1 MTITVSSISVS
12 NAVGY
17 SGVKASTDSA
27 SVSSAATDASKTESA
42 AKKDDSA
49 SIVTLSRSQ
58 VESYRNAT
66 KSAQK
71 PTILSADSSTPASAS
86 KATTSVSSYQKL
98 ELDASQAKQQL
109 TLKQARLRQAE
120 STSRNISQDLAAS
133 KSSGSNESN
142 ESELRQ
148 LKNQIRQAQ
157 ELERNLQQ
165 EIKQQENKV
174 AQFERRSQSVAVNGS
189 ASVTEAPPSQERA
202 DEFALDVSASLPNS
216 SASPSIVISDAST
229 SSTPREFT
237 TSVAKSALNFN
248 ANKTSDLKIEQ
259 DQAEEEASASVDD
272 DETAA
277 DRFKK
282 ANKINEDVYTD
293 YFSKK
298 ASAEFIETIDT
309 YFNPQNA

>member
-1 MTITVSSISVS
+1 MTITVNSISVS

-27 SVSSAATDASKTESA
+27 SVSPADTDASKTEPA

-58 VESYRNAT
+58 LESYRNTT

-71 PTILSADSSTPASAS
+71 ASKFNVESSSPTSVS
-86 KATTSVSSYQKL
+86 KATSNVSSHQKL
-98 ELDASQAKQQL
+98 ELDASQAKQEL

-120 STSRNISQDLAAS
+120 SSSRNVSQDLAAS
-133 KSSGSNESN
+133 KSSESN
-142 ESELRQ
+142 EAELRQ

-157 ELERNLQQ
+157 KLERNLQQ

-174 AQFERRSQSVAVNGS
+174 AQFERRTQSVAASSSALVSEGPAPQEGVN
-189 ASVTEAPPSQERA
+189 ER
-202 DEFALDVSASLPNS
+202 ALDVSTAAPKSTSLPS
-216 SASPSIVISDAST
+216 TVSSDASPVP
-229 SSTPREFT
+229 SQSTIT

-248 ANKTSDLKIEQ
+248 ANKVSDLKIKQ
-259 DQAEEEASASVDD
+259 DSVEEENSAAVDD

-282 ANKINEDVYTD
+282 ANKINEDLYTD
-293 YFSKK
+293 YFSRT
-298 ASAEFIETIDT
+298 ASTEFIESIDT
-309 YFNPQNA
+309 YFNPQKV